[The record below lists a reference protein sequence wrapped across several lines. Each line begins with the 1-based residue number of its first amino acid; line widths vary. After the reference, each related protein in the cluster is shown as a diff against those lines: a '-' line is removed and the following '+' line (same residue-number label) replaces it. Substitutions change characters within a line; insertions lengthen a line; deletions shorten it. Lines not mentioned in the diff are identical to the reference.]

1 MSLESQ
7 ITALVSAANKLTS
20 EVAAKMKGIDQKVD
34 KATESV
40 PATIRQMASQEF
52 YVNSDVGV
60 DEPSHSGSES
70 EPFKTVLYAASRAAP
85 GAQVSILLRGNADHI
100 CEVPEDVSHHNHF
113 HGKTVFISG
122 QNSRWE
128 AQNPSR
134 LLCRATVWGKDPR
147 FSRCNYFEGSSL
159 KIAFYQVEIETQNTT
174 GVTVFGDDRGT
185 PPSFGGLFTRGT
197 TTGGYLDASIHFLR
211 VNLKMSGGL
220 RLVTG
225 YSGAVGIFTDLFTIS
240 GDSSVPRP
248 IITRNFTLSFRLGN
262 LTAEGFSDSTL
273 PQILG
278 YNAAQSAESIVV

>member
-7 ITALVSAANKLTS
+7 ISALVSAANKLTA
-20 EVAAKMKGIDQKVD
+20 EVANKMKGIDQKVD

-40 PATIRQMASQEF
+40 PTTIREMASQAF

-60 DEPSHSGSES
+60 DASSRNGSSS
-70 EPFKTVLYAASRAAP
+70 EPFKTMLYAASRAAP

-113 HGKTVFISG
+113 HGKTFFIAG
-122 QNSRWE
+122 QSSKWE
-128 AQNPSR
+128 SQNPSR
-134 LLCRATVWGKDPR
+134 LLCRATVWRNDTSV
-147 FSRCNYFEGSSL
+147 SRCNYFEGSSL

-174 GVTVFGDDRGT
+174 GLDAYGGGST

-197 TTGGYLDASIHFLR
+197 TSGGYLDASLHFLN
-211 VNLKMSGGL
+211 VNLIMNGDL

-225 YSGAVGIFTDLFTIS
+225 YTGAVGIFTDSFTIS
-240 GDSSVPRP
+240 GDASVPIP
-248 IITRNFTLSFRLGN
+248 IITRKFALSFRLGN
-262 LTAEGFSDSTL
+262 LSAAGFSGSTL

-278 YNAAQSAESIVV
+278 YSAAQSAESIVV